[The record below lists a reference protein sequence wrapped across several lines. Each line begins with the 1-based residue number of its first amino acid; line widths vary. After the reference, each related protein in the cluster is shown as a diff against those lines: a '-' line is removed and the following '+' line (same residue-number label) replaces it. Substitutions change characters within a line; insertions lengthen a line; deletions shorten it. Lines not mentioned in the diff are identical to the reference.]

1 MWEMKKIALFILVML
16 TMACSSDSDESEIE
30 SKKLLLPE
38 WLKGEYM
45 GVHTKEFLSVSDE
58 EVKFKLDNEI
68 YTYQDED
75 IVSQAYYENQYV
87 LETSTAI
94 LQFNKTTINT
104 EINLRWNNLN
114 LGWFRNK
121 VE

>member
-1 MWEMKKIALFILVML
+1 MWKMKKIALFILVML

>member
-1 MWEMKKIALFILVML
+1 ML

>member
-1 MWEMKKIALFILVML
+1 MKKITLFILIIL
-16 TMACSSDSDESEIE
+16 TLACSNDSDESIIE
-30 SKKLLLPE
+30 SKELLLPE
-38 WLKGEYM
+38 WLKCEYI
-45 GVHTKEFLSVSDE
+45 GVHTKEFLSISDE

-75 IVSQAYYENQYV
+75 IVSQAYHENQYV
-87 LETSTAI
+87 LETSMAI

>member
-1 MWEMKKIALFILVML
+1 MKKITLFILVML
-16 TMACSSDSDESEIE
+16 TMACSNDSVESEIE
-30 SKKLLLPE
+30 LKKLQLPE
-38 WLKGEYM
+38 WLKGEYE
-45 GVHTKEFLSVSDE
+45 GVHTKEFLSISNE
-58 EVKFKLDNEI
+58 EVKFKFDNEI
-68 YTYQDED
+68 YSYQDED
-75 IVSQAYYENQYV
+75 IISQAYYENQYV

>member
-1 MWEMKKIALFILVML
+1 MKKIALFILVML

-30 SKKLLLPE
+30 SKKLQLPE
-38 WLKGEYM
+38 WLKGEYI

>member
-1 MWEMKKIALFILVML
+1 MKKITLFILIIL
-16 TMACSSDSDESEIE
+16 TLACSNDSDESIIE
-30 SKKLLLPE
+30 SKELLLPE
-38 WLKGEYM
+38 WLKGEYI
-45 GVHTKEFLSVSDE
+45 GVHTKEFLSISDE

-114 LGWFRNK
+114 LGWFRNI